1 MLRHLPNFLT
11 CLNLFAGCLAVIFV
25 ARGQLETGG
34 WLVFAAAALDFS
46 DGLAARALKAYS
58 PLGKELD
65 SLADV
70 VSFGLVPALILYVL
84 LGNTGAGLLAGTA
97 EGAAASGAAAGYAG
111 STPAESFAEGF
122 NAAGNGPVPAWA
134 FAAFLIT
141 VFSALRLARFN
152 IDPGQSD
159 RFSGLPTPANAIL
172 IASFPFILQSYPSSA
187 ALLANPVFLL
197 AFVLVSSGLLV
208 TPVPLPSLKFK
219 KGDRQGNLL
228 RYIFLGISLLLIL
241 LLKFAAVPVIMA
253 LYLVTP
259 LYLRIKN
266 S

>member
-11 CLNLFAGCLAVIFV
+11 CLNLFAGCLAVVFV
-25 ARGQLETGG
+25 TRGQLEAGG
-34 WLVFAAAALDFS
+34 WLIFAAAALDFS

-70 VSFGLVPALILYVL
+70 VSFGLVPALILHAL
-84 LGNTGAGLLAGTA
+84 LGNAAAGHAMGFA
-97 EGAAASGAAAGYAG
+97 EGTSTVGMVLDGGGPGGAAAGGA
-111 STPAESFAEGF
+111 S
-122 NAAGNGPVPAWA
+122 AAGGPGPGWA
-134 FAAFLIT
+134 FAAFLVT

-172 IASFPFILQSYPSSA
+172 VASFPFILQSYPASA
-187 ALLANPVFLL
+187 VLLANPVFLL

-208 TPVPLPSLKFK
+208 APLPLPSLKFK
-219 KGDRQGNLL
+219 KGDRKGNLL

-259 LYLRIKN
+259 LYLRN
-266 S
+266 